1 MAVVLIPLMLWG
13 MDTVFFPLLFAF
25 IAVVAEFEL
34 LRCFGLSKNVLISVP
49 LYIAAGAAPFAA
61 RYLEREMFLGGALA
75 VMGLILLVVLT
86 VFTFSKG
93 KVTLEAA
100 CGAGTVGSY
109 VILAFMS
116 IVLLC
121 DSGSAGHYICLL
133 IFIGA
138 WSTDIFAYLCGRI
151 FGKHKL
157 IPAISPKKT
166 VEGSLGGILFCALSF
181 LVYALVLERY
191 AGVKPDYVVFIIGG
205 IFTSAVAQAG
215 DLLMSAIKRS
225 NGIKD
230 FGRILPGH
238 GGMLDRFDSVMA
250 VSLILLLLE
259 SFFGLMR

>member
-13 MDTVFFPLLFAF
+13 MDTVFFPLLFSF

-121 DSGSAGHYICLL
+121 DNGSAGHYICLL